1 MPKLQHLLGLKPRND
16 ESQGRK
22 EKDADYLAR
31 MVRENAKRHN
41 FSALT
46 FRFCHT
52 LGLDLPTAELARMI
66 AAYPYPYPAAVLLN
80 RYSELELS
88 AASVYMA
95 SHVRGRG
102 GAPPPKSSS
111 LINEIAR
118 LTKVNAD
125 RIHALNTE
133 LYLAQQGLT
142 DAQWHD
148 IFGGSSRQVTAVEM
162 RRTLSFPPLKCSGH
176 PT

>member
-1 MPKLQHLLGLKPRND
+1 MPKLQHLLGLKNRD

-31 MVRENAKRHN
+31 MVRENAKRQN

-46 FRFCHT
+46 FRFCYN
-52 LGLDLPTAELARMI
+52 LGLDLPTAELARLI
-66 AAYPYPYPAAVLLN
+66 AGYPYPGGTAALD

-95 SHVRGRG
+95 SHVRG
-102 GAPPPKSSS
+102 APKS
-111 LINEIAR
+111 LNVIAR
-118 LTKVNAD
+118 LTKVDSD

-133 LYLAQQGLT
+133 LYLAQQGLK

-148 IFGGSSRQVTAVEM
+148 IFGGPRHLTAVEM
-162 RRTLSFPPLKCSGH
+162 RRTLSFPPLKSSGL

>member
-1 MPKLQHLLGLKPRND
+1 MPKLQHLLGLKKGD
-16 ESQGRK
+16 ESRGRK

-46 FRFCHT
+46 FRFSHT

-66 AAYPYPYPAAVLLN
+66 AAYPYPYPYSTTLN

-95 SHVRGRG
+95 SHVVRRR
-102 GAPPPKSSS
+102 GAPPPSSSS

-133 LYLAQQGLT
+133 LYLAQQGLK

-148 IFGGSSRQVTAVEM
+148 IFGGCSRQVTAVEM